1 MFIIATVVFLA
12 AIGFFI
18 YSFVSWRKGLNA
30 IQRVVENNINK
41 TKETFINDDLGHD
54 NDFKIPD
61 YDASVMSFLDEEIN
75 TDENGERSVKETT
88 GSTGN

>member
-1 MFIIATVVFLA
+1 MMFIAAVLIFLV
-12 AIGFFI
+12 AISFFI

-54 NDFKIPD
+54 EYKLPD
-61 YDASVMSFLDEEIN
+61 HDASVMSFLDVEIN
-75 TDENGERSVKETT
+75 TDENGERSAKETT